1 MIQNVSNLIMSSG
14 TVIQFSNLIDYTRV
28 QLICGTISAVSTLLK
43 MLSLLYFQLYRDTV
57 LKELIT
63 IWFNVQ
69 KQSPGGVL

>member
-28 QLICGTISAVSTLLK
+28 QLIYGTISAVSTLLK

-69 KQSPGGVL
+69 KQSPGGVP